1 MSTTI
6 RSMITVAIIYA
17 RSSDT
22 RVDVF
27 DTVICIACLL
37 LLSSTA
43 SGGVTTFLDFTYV
56 STSES
61 INFMRSPVSTM
72 RVVSYLILIPFL
84 GKVPRMAEWYT
95 GVQHTST
102 QLPDGWHNGKYAGGR
117 VTSPVG
123 PYAVRSR
130 LVSNEASA
138 HSPLAKTA
146 RSIQVLSRTWITVF
160 IFTWATVFTN
170 PHADTFNKSTVES
183 QVSHEHTIFSNYAL
197 PYRGAWL
204 PEGHDLITDTHVPDT
219 ATHVALLSSNIKA
232 AQLSKKTGPPM
243 IIAIPDSGATA
254 NVHTILSI

>member
-72 RVVSYLILIPFL
+72 RVVSYLFLIPFL
-84 GKVPRMAEWYT
+84 GKIPRIAEWYT
-95 GVQHTST
+95 GVQ
-102 QLPDGWHNGKYAGGR
+102 LVAG
-117 VTSPVG
+117 
-123 PYAVRSR
+123 
-130 LVSNEASA
+130 
-138 HSPLAKTA
+138 
-146 RSIQVLSRTWITVF
+146 
-160 IFTWATVFTN
+160 
-170 PHADTFNKSTVES
+170 
-183 QVSHEHTIFSNYAL
+183 
-197 PYRGAWL
+197 
-204 PEGHDLITDTHVPDT
+204 
-219 ATHVALLSSNIKA
+219 
-232 AQLSKKTGPPM
+232 
-243 IIAIPDSGATA
+243 
-254 NVHTILSI
+254 